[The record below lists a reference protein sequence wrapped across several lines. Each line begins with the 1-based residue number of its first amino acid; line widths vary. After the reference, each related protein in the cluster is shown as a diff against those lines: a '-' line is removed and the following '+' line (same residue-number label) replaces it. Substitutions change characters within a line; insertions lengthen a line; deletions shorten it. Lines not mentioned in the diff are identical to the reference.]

1 MIFYISDTNILTFLL
16 LNNKRFHEVYLYISN
31 DSLCSFLINKRLIIY
46 TMSKLSALLNTNIY
60 MPVHNFKRLEYATR
74 LEFSVLSVS

>member
-1 MIFYISDTNILTFLL
+1 
-16 LNNKRFHEVYLYISN
+16 
-31 DSLCSFLINKRLIIY
+31 
-46 TMSKLSALLNTNIY
+46 MSKLSALLNTNIY